1 MDKKILDN
9 PAFRNIGRERL
20 ELIAG
25 LSEKI
30 KGKSA
35 LEALDILQQSAAAIS
50 SGKRLTQKE
59 QQAIFL
65 ALASAMSPN
74 ELKNMEY
81 ILSLMEAFGK

>member
-9 PAFRNIGRERL
+9 PAFQNIGRERL

-35 LEALDILQQSAAAIS
+35 LEAFDILQQSAAAIS
-50 SGKRLTQKE
+50 SGKPLTQKE